1 MRALVLQHIACE
13 PPGVF
18 EDVLRERAV
27 EIVRVELDEG
37 DRLPDRRGFDV
48 ILAMGGPMS
57 VNDDESLPWL
67 TAEKALIA
75 EAVRDGTAF
84 WGTCLGVQ
92 LLAAALGARVYPGE
106 RPEVGL
112 MTVRLTPEALEDP
125 IFEGAP
131 KELTALQWHG
141 DTFDLPEGAVRLA
154 GSVEYPNQAFRWGSR
169 AYGIQF
175 HIEVS
180 VEMAR
185 EWATVPAYSDYLDR
199 VLGPGSLPKLV
210 GELESEAPA
219 IRANGRRIFERFL
232 DLSVS

>member
-1 MRALVLQHIACE
+1 M
-13 PPGVF
+13 
-18 EDVLRERAV
+18 
-27 EIVRVELDEG
+27 RVELDEG
-37 DRLPDRRGFDV
+37 QTMPDRHGFGV

-57 VNDDESLPWL
+57 VNDDASLPWL
-67 TAEKALIA
+67 RAEKRLIA

-112 MTVRLTPEALEDP
+112 MTVRLTAEALADP
-125 IFEGAP
+125 IFQGVPE
-131 KELTALQWHG
+131 ELAALQWHG

-154 GSVEYPNQAFRWGSR
+154 GSLEYPNQAFRWGSK

-180 VEMAR
+180 AEMAL
-185 EWATVPAYSDYLDR
+185 EWATVPAYSEYLDR
-199 VLGPGSLPKLV
+199 VMGPGALPKLV
-210 GELESEAPA
+210 EELEVEAPA
-219 IRANGRRIFERFL
+219 IRSNGRRIFERFL
-232 DLSVS
+232 DLASG